1 MLASRPERIKHY
13 IATGS
18 AFGVGAFVALAIPIF
33 LFAWV
38 SNGFNLSLALDWV
51 RKLLPIL
58 SSLALISSGYGIWCQ
73 GDEEWPYVLLV
84 ASFVALVL
92 CCVLELMHIF

>member
-1 MLASRPERIKHY
+1 MLANRQERIKHY

-18 AFGVGAFVALAIPIF
+18 AFGAGAFVALALPIF

-38 SNGFNLSLALDWV
+38 CNGFNPSTGFDWV

-58 SSLALISSGYGIWCQ
+58 SSLALISSGYGIWRQ

-84 ASFVALVL
+84 ASFVALIL
-92 CCVLELMHIF
+92 CCILEVLHIF